1 MLTLTTNEP
10 ASVNDSTLYVTV
22 KSDEAFLADAGNAV
36 EALADGESVERANEL
51 SFPTIEMLFREFT
64 PKKIELLQAV
74 TEKQPE
80 SISQTAKLVGRDV
93 KNVHQNLTELAQLD
107 VIEFVENG
115 QAKQPVARYDS
126 LRIEVPFDPPSGH
139 GGSAAL
145 AD

>member
-1 MLTLTTNEP
+1 MTRE
-10 ASVNDSTLYVTV
+10 SDSANGGTLYVTV
-22 KSDEAFLADAGNAV
+22 KSDEAFLDDAGSAV
-36 EALADGESVERANEL
+36 EALAAGDSVEWTNEL
-51 SFPTIEMLFREFT
+51 SFPSIEMLFREFT

-80 SISQTAKLVGRDV
+80 SISQTAKIVGRDV
-93 KNVHQNLTELAQLD
+93 KNIHQNLVELAQLD

-115 QAKQPVARYDS
+115 QAKQPVARYNS
-126 LRIEVPFDPPSGH
+126 LRIDVPFDPPPGH